1 MNDNLPHKTK
11 NALAECIR
19 PAENF
24 AAAAENL
31 LNALGYESDRKH
43 FGDNDSVRDFVRDFP
58 APQAETKTELEFV
71 RTAKS
76 ARIIFQYTGEEISK
90 SQNMFGAT
98 FNEGDI
104 ESFLF
109 VAVELKSGDYARG
122 KYAKFAREI
131 NKRFG
136 MPTVVLFRAADGAD
150 KLSLAFVGRRAHKT
164 DSARDVLEK
173 VSLLRNINCNKP
185 HRGHLDIL
193 LQLSLQNRLDW
204 MSRNGKEKNFA
215 GLLAAWLDELNTD
228 ALNKRFYGELLSWFE
243 RANQKIRFPANLQ
256 NKREDWTI
264 RLITRLLFV
273 WFVKEKNLV
282 AEDLFYK
289 SQICPLLKNGANPT
303 NDSYYR
309 VVLQNLFFATLN
321 TSIKDRKF
329 SEGGRDAHRDFSRW
343 RYAAEIANDKCKE
356 KLKQLFAQ
364 TPFINGGL
372 FDCLDGYDSP
382 ASAKNAGREGGEE
395 RTDYFSESYYK
406 DSRVKDKLSVPDSLF
421 FAENGL
427 LSIFQKYKFTVEE
440 NTPIEQEVALDP
452 ELLGRVFENLLAF
465 YNPETREN
473 ARKQTGSFYTP
484 REVVDYMTR
493 ESVAECLAA
502 KTGADGDKTR
512 ALLDYAAP
520 ADHSFSAAEVKS
532 LVRAISEI
540 KIFDPAAG
548 SGAFPMGVLHLLT
561 LALSRLDSQNAEWHE
576 LQKNRAQKDAAE
588 TFHRAD
594 KSERG
599 ERLDEINEVFS
610 RYSESD
616 FGRKLFLIQNSIF
629 GADIQPVA
637 CQISKLRFFISL
649 AIEQKRDA
657 NAENFGIKP
666 LPNLETRFIAADS
679 LIKIGGRG
687 QGALKSE
694 AAAKLERDLAANRER
709 HFNAT
714 ARKTKLHCKNKDEEL
729 RKKLAAELKKTS
741 GFDNEDAGRIAVWN
755 PYDQNAA
762 AKWFDA
768 EYMFGVADGFDIVIG
783 NPPYVQL
790 QRDSGRLANLY
801 APQNYESFARTGDL
815 YMLFYERGLQLCAS
829 GGGLMFITSN
839 SWLRANYGANLRGVL
854 ARHNPRLLINMGA
867 NVFDN
872 VSVSVN
878 ILGVQNAPNRNELLA
893 NDFVRTGDFPPSE
906 WHSIAP
912 KNKDGWAIV
921 SASENTLRAK
931 IEQAGVPI
939 KNWDVKIFRGLTVG
953 YEKAFVIDAETK
965 NRLCAEDS
973 ASAKII
979 KPTIR
984 GKNIGKY
991 FYESADEC
999 VIVIPQGWTNAQR
1012 GRTPPEQFFRD
1023 RYPRIYEHLKLA
1035 ANQSGKG
1042 KGLYAR
1048 DDMGDYW
1055 WELRS
1060 CTYYPEFEKEKLI
1073 WTDIAQAGRFFYDTE
1088 KLYPMASGFVMTG
1101 EDIQYLLAVL
1111 NSRLITWYMPNV
1123 AVNLGDSGLR
1133 WKKIYVEKLPIP
1145 QIPKAEQRPFIELA
1159 QKITAAKAANPAADT
1174 HEWETEIDHRVY
1186 KLYNLTKKEI
1196 AIIEAE

>member
-1 MNDNLPHKTK
+1 MNDNLLHKTK
-11 NALAECIR
+11 DALAECIR
-19 PAENF
+19 PAEKF

-43 FGDNDSVRDFVRDFP
+43 VVRGNDSVRDFVRDFP
-58 APQAETKTELEFV
+58 APQAETKTESEFV
-71 RTAKS
+71 RAAKS

-122 KYAKFAREI
+122 KYAEFAREI

-243 RANQKIRFPANLQ
+243 RANQKICFPANLQ

-321 TSIKDRKF
+321 TPIKDRKF

-520 ADHSFSAAEVKS
+520 ADHSFSDETEVKS

-610 RYSESD
+610 RYSDSD

-762 AKWFDA
+762 AQWFDA

-790 QRDSGRLANLY
+790 QRDGGRLANLY

-854 ARHNPRLLINMGA
+854 ARHNPRLLINMGKDIFE
-867 NVFDN
+867 NVFVDA
-872 VSVSVN
+872 N
-878 ILGVQNAPNRNELLA
+878 ILFAQNAA
-893 NDFVRTGDFPPSE
+893 RTGANCARP
-906 WHSIAP
+906 IL
-912 KNKDGWAIV
+912 
-921 SASENTLRAK
+921 TRRA
-931 IEQAGVPI
+931 
-939 KNWDVKIFRGLTVG
+939 IFRRPNGIPLRRKIKTDG
-953 YEKAFVIDAETK
+953 
-965 NRLCAEDS
+965 RL
-973 ASAKII
+973 
-979 KPTIR
+979 
-984 GKNIGKY
+984 
-991 FYESADEC
+991 
-999 VIVIPQGWTNAQR
+999 
-1012 GRTPPEQFFRD
+1012 
-1023 RYPRIYEHLKLA
+1023 YPRLKTFC
-1035 ANQSGKG
+1035 
-1042 KGLYAR
+1042 AR
-1048 DDMGDYW
+1048 KLNRRAFR
-1055 WELRS
+1055 LRIGM
-1060 CTYYPEFEKEKLI
+1060 L
-1073 WTDIAQAGRFFYDTE
+1073 RFF
-1088 KLYPMASGFVMTG
+1088 
-1101 EDIQYLLAVL
+1101 AVL
-1111 NSRLITWYMPNV
+1111 PWAMRRHLLLTRKLKIVYVPKIPLARKLLSRQYAERISANTFT
-1123 AVNLGDSGLR
+1123 NLLTSG
-1133 WKKIYVEKLPIP
+1133 
-1145 QIPKAEQRPFIELA
+1145 
-1159 QKITAAKAANPAADT
+1159 
-1174 HEWETEIDHRVY
+1174 
-1186 KLYNLTKKEI
+1186 
-1196 AIIEAE
+1196 

>member
-1 MNDNLPHKTK
+1 MNDNLLHKTK
-11 NALAECIR
+11 DALAECIR

-31 LNALGYESDRKH
+31 LNALGYESDRKYVVR
-43 FGDNDSVRDFVRDFP
+43 GNDSVRDFVRDFP
-58 APQAETKTELEFV
+58 APQAETKTESEFV
-71 RTAKS
+71 RAAKS

-122 KYAKFAREI
+122 KYAEFAREI

-136 MPTVVLFRAADGAD
+136 MPTVVLFRTADGAD

-282 AEDLFYK
+282 AEELFYK

-321 TSIKDRKF
+321 TPIKDRKF

-356 KLKQLFAQ
+356 KLKQLFTQ

-520 ADHSFSAAEVKS
+520 MPEMDEAETKS

-561 LALSRLDSQNAEWHE
+561 FALSRLDSQNAEWHE

-783 NPPYVQL
+783 NPPYVKTEHLPASVKDALRSAFGWVDDLYAHFIFKGMELTKKSGILSYITNDSFIKFDSKRRIRDLLLENKLLTLVKCPSATFDATIYVAVFMATKQTPDSL
-790 QRDSGRLANLY
+790 CGYRTGEIVSPEYKYRELGAVDYESVNAFPMRKLLFPSPMLEMHYQMTKRYENVEMYLSILDTGIDSGNVR
-801 APQNYESFARTGDL
+801 GK
-815 YMLFYERGLQLCAS
+815 LFYAENTSGKLNRLLQGRQIRRFYLNWDAADAQYKFCNIAYKPRPIPGIGRGGKPS
-829 GGGLMFITSN
+829 KHNEYWTF
-839 SWLRANYGANLRGVL
+839 RGDIEN
-854 ARHNPRLLINMGA
+854 HHQPERLLIRQTSDGIVA
-867 NVFDN
+867 
-872 VSVSVN
+872 
-878 ILGVQNAPNRNELLA
+878 AYHNEQ
-893 NDFVRTGDFPPSE
+893 DSGQFYTD
-906 WHSIAP
+906 
-912 KNKDGWAIV
+912 
-921 SASENTLRAK
+921 NTL
-931 IEQAGVPI
+931 
-939 KNWDVKIFRGLTVG
+939 F
-953 YEKAFVIDAETK
+953 
-965 NRLCAEDS
+965 
-973 ASAKII
+973 
-979 KPTIR
+979 TILP
-984 GKNIGKY
+984 KTSELNL
-991 FYESADEC
+991 
-999 VIVIPQGWTNAQR
+999 Q
-1012 GRTPPEQFFRD
+1012 
-1023 RYPRIYEHLKLA
+1023 
-1035 ANQSGKG
+1035 
-1042 KGLYAR
+1042 YA
-1048 DDMGDYW
+1048 M
-1055 WELRS
+1055 
-1060 CTYYPEFEKEKLI
+1060 
-1073 WTDIAQAGRFFYDTE
+1073 
-1088 KLYPMASGFVMTG
+1088 
-1101 EDIQYLLAVL
+1101 AVL
-1111 NSRLITWYMPNV
+1111 NSRLLNALYQFV
-1123 AVNLGDSGLR
+1123 VQ
-1133 WKKIYVEKLPIP
+1133 EKGKALAQVKVRNIAQLPFVLP
-1145 QIPKAEQRPFIELA
+1145 AKAEQRPLIELA

>member
-1 MNDNLPHKTK
+1 MNDNLLHKTK
-11 NALAECIR
+11 DALAECIR

-43 FGDNDSVRDFVRDFP
+43 FGGNDSVRDFVRDFP

-122 KYAKFAREI
+122 KYAEFAREI

-204 MSRNGKEKNFA
+204 MLRNSKEKNFA

-282 AEDLFYK
+282 AEELFYK

-321 TSIKDRKF
+321 TPIKDRKF

-406 DSRVKDKLSVPDSLF
+406 DSRIKDKLSVPDSLF

-599 ERLDEINEVFS
+599 ERLDEINEIFS

-762 AKWFDA
+762 AQWFDA

-783 NPPYVQL
+783 NPPYVDSENMIKKDPVYRKILMQHYETARGNWDMFVPFIEFGANAARKGIL
-790 QRDSGRLANLY
+790 AFIVPNKLLSQPYAQSVRNFLADKGIVEIRDYSHLPVFEAGVCPITFIAEGCATSDFTQMIVMDTVVSVKFSHSINRHAFSVKKDWGVYFSNPQELSIIEKINGVHTRVAGQFANPATVQDAYKIKEFICDQQYMEASNKFINSGTIDRYTSHWGKKATRYIKSSYQFPRTREIDVASLSPKRVLESSSAKLIFANMTTKLECFLDSNAEYMAGKSTVIYMSTADDLHVMLALMNSKLLSFWY
-801 APQNYESFARTGDL
+801 AKTFHATKMGI
-815 YMLFYERGLQLCAS
+815 GLQ
-829 GGGLMFITSN
+829 ITK
-839 SWLRANYGANLRGVL
+839 GNL
-854 ARHNPRLLINMGA
+854 
-867 NVFDN
+867 
-872 VSVSVN
+872 
-878 ILGVQNAPNRNELLA
+878 
-893 NDFVRTGDFPPSE
+893 
-906 WHSIAP
+906 
-912 KNKDGWAIV
+912 
-921 SASENTLRAK
+921 
-931 IEQAGVPI
+931 EQI
-939 KNWDVKIFRGLTVG
+939 
-953 YEKAFVIDAETK
+953 
-965 NRLCAEDS
+965 
-973 ASAKII
+973 
-979 KPTIR
+979 
-984 GKNIGKY
+984 
-991 FYESADEC
+991 
-999 VIVIPQGWTNAQR
+999 
-1012 GRTPPEQFFRD
+1012 
-1023 RYPRIYEHLKLA
+1023 
-1035 ANQSGKG
+1035 
-1042 KGLYAR
+1042 
-1048 DDMGDYW
+1048 
-1055 WELRS
+1055 
-1060 CTYYPEFEKEKLI
+1060 
-1073 WTDIAQAGRFFYDTE
+1073 
-1088 KLYPMASGFVMTG
+1088 
-1101 EDIQYLLAVL
+1101 
-1111 NSRLITWYMPNV
+1111 
-1123 AVNLGDSGLR
+1123 
-1133 WKKIYVEKLPIP
+1133 PIP
-1145 QIPKAEQRPFIELA
+1145 QITEEEQRPFIELA

>member
-1 MNDNLPHKTK
+1 MNDNLLHKTK

-43 FGDNDSVRDFVRDFP
+43 FADNDSVRDFVRDFP

-122 KYAKFAREI
+122 KYAEFAREI

-243 RANQKIRFPANLQ
+243 RANQKICFPANLQ

-282 AEDLFYK
+282 AEELFYK

-321 TSIKDRKF
+321 TPIKDRKF

-610 RYSESD
+610 RYSDSD

-783 NPPYVQL
+783 NPPYVMVRSLPKGYKTALRAQ
-790 QRDSGRLANLY
+790 Q
-801 APQNYESFARTGDL
+801 YESFHGIGDM
-815 YMLFYERGLQLCAS
+815 YMLFYERGLHLCRP
-829 GGGLMFITSN
+829 GGMLSFITSN
-839 SWLRANYGANLRGVL
+839 TWMRSDSGAGLRRVL
-854 ARHNPRLLINMGA
+854 MNNNPRMLVNMGD
-867 NVFDN
+867 NVFEN
-872 VSVSVN
+872 VSVSTN
-878 ILGVQNAPNRNELLA
+878 ILFAKADKNSRQLDSADLTRGAS
-893 NDFVRTGDFPPSE
+893 FPPSE
-906 WHSIAP
+906 WTRIAP
-912 KNKDGWAIV
+912 KDNWVIV
-921 SASENTLRAK
+921 PAAEQSVVAK
-931 IEQAGVPI
+931 IEEMGVPI
-939 KNWDVKIFRGLTVG
+939 ARWKSQINVGIFTGYNDAFIIDSIVK
-953 YEKAFVIDAETK
+953 E
-965 NRLCAEDS
+965 RLCSLDPSS
-973 ASAKII
+973 AQFIN
-979 KPTIR
+979 PTLH

-991 FYESADEC
+991 LHSSNKW
-999 VIVIPQGWTNAQR
+999 VIVIPQGWTNAR
-1012 GRTPPEQFFRD
+1012 KSTKSPEDFVRTTCPG
-1023 RYPRIYEHLKLA
+1023 IYAHLISF
-1035 ANQSGKG
+1035 ANTPAKG
-1042 KGLYAR
+1042 KGLRGR
-1048 DDMGDYW
+1048 DNQGDYW
-1055 WELRS
+1055 WELRPCS
-1060 CTYYPEFEKEKLI
+1060 YYSEFVKEKLI
-1073 WTDIAQAGRFFYDTE
+1073 WADISIEGRFAYDTDGM
-1088 KLYPMASGFVMTG
+1088 YPLSGAYTMTG

-1123 AVNLGDSGLR
+1123 AVNLGETGLR
-1133 WKKIYVEKLPIP
+1133 WRKAYVEKLPIP

-1174 HEWETEIDHRVY
+1174 HEWQTEIDHRVY

>member
-1 MNDNLPHKTK
+1 MNDNLLHKTK
-11 NALAECIR
+11 DALAECIR

-43 FGDNDSVRDFVRDFP
+43 FGGNDSVRDFVRDFP
-58 APQAETKTELEFV
+58 APQAETKTESEFV
-71 RTAKS
+71 RAAKS

-282 AEDLFYK
+282 AEDLFHK

-321 TSIKDRKF
+321 TPIKDRKF

-406 DSRVKDKLSVPDSLF
+406 DSRIKDKLSVPDSLF

-520 ADHSFSAAEVKS
+520 ADHSFSVAEVKS

-610 RYSESD
+610 RYSDSD

-679 LIKIGGRG
+679 LIKIGGKG

-762 AKWFDA
+762 AQWFDA

-790 QRDSGRLANLY
+790 QRDGGRLANLY

-854 ARHNPRLLINMGA
+854 ARHNPRLLINMGKDIFE
-867 NVFDN
+867 NVFVDA
-872 VSVSVN
+872 N
-878 ILGVQNAPNRNELLA
+878 ILFAQNVANRHELRA
-893 NDFVRTGDFPPSE
+893 SDINQTGDFPPSE

-921 SASENTLRAK
+921 SASENILRAK
-931 IEQAGVPI
+931 IEQAGTPI
-939 KNWDVKIFRGLTVG
+939 KNWNVRMFFGIKTG
-953 YEKAFVIDAETK
+953 YDKAFLIDAATK
-965 NRLCAEDS
+965 HRLCAEDPGS
-973 ASAKII
+973 AEII

-984 GKNIGKY
+984 GRNIGRY
-991 FYESADEC
+991 FYESADEY
-999 VIVIPQGWTNAQR
+999 VIATFPSKNLSIENFPAVKKYLQSFG
-1012 GRTPPEQFFRD
+1012 D
-1023 RYPRIYEHLKLA
+1023 RLE
-1035 ANQSGKG
+1035 QSGRPGCRK
-1042 KGLYAR
+1042 KSAHAWFETQ
-1048 DDMGDYW
+1048 DAVA
-1055 WELRS
+1055 
-1060 CTYYPEFEKEKLI
+1060 YYPEFEKEKLI
-1073 WTDIAQAGRFFYDTE
+1073 WIQLTNDGRFACDTE
-1088 KLYPMASGFVMTG
+1088 KLYPMASVFVMTG

-1111 NSRLITWYMPNV
+1111 NSRL
-1123 AVNLGDSGLR
+1123 VNWQMRHLSPTSGMGVLQ

-1174 HEWETEIDHRVY
+1174 HEWQTEIDHRVY

>member
-19 PAENF
+19 PAEKF

-43 FGDNDSVRDFVRDFP
+43 FADNDSVRDFVRDFP
-58 APQAETKTELEFV
+58 APQAETKTESEFV
-71 RTAKS
+71 RAAKS

-122 KYAKFAREI
+122 KYAEFAREI

-136 MPTVVLFRAADGAD
+136 MPTVVLFRTADGAD

-204 MSRNGKEKNFA
+204 MSRNSKEKNFA

-243 RANQKIRFPANLQ
+243 RANQKICFPANLQ

-282 AEDLFYK
+282 AEDLFHK

-321 TSIKDRKF
+321 TPIKDRKF

-520 ADHSFSAAEVKS
+520 MPEMDETETKS

-610 RYSESD
+610 RYSDSD

-762 AKWFDA
+762 AQWFDA

-790 QRDSGRLANLY
+790 QRDGGRLANLY

-893 NDFVRTGDFPPSE
+893 NDFVRTGDFPPSG
-906 WHSIAP
+906 WHCIAP
-912 KNKDGWAIV
+912 DKNNAWIIGSDI
-921 SASENTLRAK
+921 ENNLRAK
-931 IEQAGVPI
+931 IFQSGVMI
-939 KNWDVKIFRGLTVG
+939 KKWNVGIFFGIKTG
-953 YEKAFVIDAETK
+953 YNKAFLIDAATK
-965 NRLCAEDS
+965 HRLCAEDPGS
-973 ASAKII
+973 AEII

-984 GKNIGKY
+984 GRNIGRY
-991 FYESADEC
+991 FYESASEY
-999 VIVIPQGWTNAQR
+999 VIATFPSKNLSIENFPAVKKHLQSFG
-1012 GRTPPEQFFRD
+1012 D
-1023 RYPRIYEHLKLA
+1023 RLE
-1035 ANQSGKG
+1035 QSGRSGCRKKTAHAWFETQDAITYYSEFEREKLMWAELMG
-1042 KGLYAR
+1042 KG
-1048 DDMGDYW
+1048 
-1055 WELRS
+1055 
-1060 CTYYPEFEKEKLI
+1060 
-1073 WTDIAQAGRFFYDTE
+1073 RFVYDTQ
-1088 KLYPMASGFVMTG
+1088 KLYPIKTAYVMTG
-1101 EDIQYLLAVL
+1101 EDIEYLLAIL
-1111 NSRLITWYMPNV
+1111 NSRLISWYMWSIAPNI
-1123 AVNLGDSGLR
+1123 GDAALIWG
-1133 WKKIYVEKLPIP
+1133 KAYVEKLPIP

-1174 HEWETEIDHRVY
+1174 HEWESEIDHRVY

>member
-1 MNDNLPHKTK
+1 M
-11 NALAECIR
+11 
-19 PAENF
+19 
-24 AAAAENL
+24 
-31 LNALGYESDRKH
+31 
-43 FGDNDSVRDFVRDFP
+43 
-58 APQAETKTELEFV
+58 
-71 RTAKS
+71 
-76 ARIIFQYTGEEISK
+76 
-90 SQNMFGAT
+90 
-98 FNEGDI
+98 
-104 ESFLF
+104 
-109 VAVELKSGDYARG
+109 
-122 KYAKFAREI
+122 
-131 NKRFG
+131 
-136 MPTVVLFRAADGAD
+136 
-150 KLSLAFVGRRAHKT
+150 
-164 DSARDVLEK
+164 
-173 VSLLRNINCNKP
+173 
-185 HRGHLDIL
+185 
-193 LQLSLQNRLDW
+193 
-204 MSRNGKEKNFA
+204 
-215 GLLAAWLDELNTD
+215 
-228 ALNKRFYGELLSWFE
+228 
-243 RANQKIRFPANLQ
+243 Q

-321 TSIKDRKF
+321 TPIKDRKF

-356 KLKQLFAQ
+356 KLKQLFTQ

-610 RYSESD
+610 RYSDSD

-755 PYDQNAA
+755 PYDQNSAA
-762 AKWFDA
+762 QWFDA

-893 NDFVRTGDFPPSE
+893 NDFVRTGEFPPSG
-906 WHSIAP
+906 WHCIAP
-912 KNKDGWAIV
+912 ENKKAWTIV
-921 SASENTLRAK
+921 SASESELRAK
-931 IEQAGVPI
+931 IEAVGIMI
-939 KNWDVKIFRGLTVG
+939 KNWDVKIFRGITTG
-953 YEKAFVIDAETK
+953 WNDAFVIDAETK

-973 ASAKII
+973 ASAEII

-984 GKNIGKY
+984 GRNIGRY
-991 FYESADEC
+991 SYQTDEWVIATSASLNLSIDNYPA
-999 VIVIPQGWTNAQR
+999 VKAHLQSF
-1012 GRTPPEQFFRD
+1012 GRRLE
-1023 RYPRIYEHLKLA
+1023 
-1035 ANQSGKG
+1035 QSGEPGCRAKSSY
-1042 KGLYAR
+1042 KWFETQRPFA
-1048 DDMGDYW
+1048 
-1055 WELRS
+1055 
-1060 CTYYPEFEKEKLI
+1060 YYPEFQREKLMWPRI
-1073 WTDIAQAGRFFYDTE
+1073 TKKGRFAYDAE
-1088 KLYPMASGFVMTG
+1088 KLYPLDTVWSMVG
-1101 EDIQYLLAVL
+1101 EDIQYLLAIL
-1111 NSRLITWYMPNV
+1111 NSRLVSWYMLGVAPNTGDEV
-1123 AVNLGDSGLR
+1123 LMWLGT
-1133 WKKIYVEKLPIP
+1133 YVERIPIP

-1196 AIIEAE
+1196 AIIEAGD

>member
-1 MNDNLPHKTK
+1 MNDNLLHKTK
-11 NALAECIR
+11 DALAECIR

-43 FGDNDSVRDFVRDFP
+43 VGGNDSVRDFVRDFP
-58 APQAETKTELEFV
+58 APQAETKTESEFV
-71 RTAKS
+71 RAAKS

-122 KYAKFAREI
+122 KYAEFAREI

-193 LQLSLQNRLDW
+193 LQLSLQNRLEW
-204 MSRNGKEKNFA
+204 MSRNSKEKNFA

-321 TSIKDRKF
+321 TPIKDRKF

-520 ADHSFSAAEVKS
+520 MPEMDEAETKS

-610 RYSESD
+610 RYSDSD

-762 AKWFDA
+762 AQWFDA

-790 QRDSGRLANLY
+790 QRDGGRLANLY

-854 ARHNPRLLINMGA
+854 ARHNPRLLINMGKDIFE
-867 NVFDN
+867 NVFVDA
-872 VSVSVN
+872 N
-878 ILGVQNAPNRNELLA
+878 ILFAQNVANRHELRA
-893 NDFVRTGDFPPSE
+893 SDINQTGDFPPSE

-931 IEQAGVPI
+931 IEQAGTPI
-939 KNWDVKIFRGLTVG
+939 KNWDVRMFYGIKTG
-953 YEKAFVIDAETK
+953 YHNAFAIDGAIK
-965 NRLCAEDS
+965 DRLCAENS
-973 ASAKII
+973 TNAEFI

-984 GKNIGKY
+984 GKNIGRY
-991 FYESADEC
+991 CCESAGEW
-999 VIVIPQGWTNAQR
+999 VIVIPQGWTNANK
-1012 GRTPPEQFFRD
+1012 GADSAEHFFRE
-1023 RYPRIYEHLKLA
+1023 RLPEICNHLNSFAK
-1035 ANQSGKG
+1035 QGGKG
-1042 KGLYAR
+1042 KGLYER

-1055 WELRS
+1055 WELRP
-1060 CTYYPEFEKEKLI
+1060 CAYYSEFEREKLMWI
-1073 WTDIAQAGRFFYDTE
+1073 QLVNDGRFALDVH
-1088 KLYPMASGFVMTG
+1088 KLYPLDSVFVMTG

-1111 NSRLITWYMPNV
+1111 NSRL
-1123 AVNLGDSGLR
+1123 VNWQMRHLSPTSGMGVLQ

-1145 QIPKAEQRPFIELA
+1145 QIPKAEQRPLIELA

>member
-43 FGDNDSVRDFVRDFP
+43 FADNDSVRDFVRDFP
-58 APQAETKTELEFV
+58 APQAETKTESEFV

-122 KYAKFAREI
+122 KYAEFAREI

-321 TSIKDRKF
+321 TPIKDRKF

-406 DSRVKDKLSVPDSLF
+406 DSRIKDKLSVPDSLF

-599 ERLDEINEVFS
+599 ERLDEINEIFS

-762 AKWFDA
+762 AQWFDA

-783 NPPYVQL
+783 NPPYNILEKGTVQEKDYVDKI
-790 QRDSGRLANLY
+790 RDLFVFSVKGKINIYRVFIEKCLIDLV
-801 APQNYESFARTGDL
+801 AP
-815 YMLFYERGLQLCAS
+815 
-829 GGGLMFITSN
+829 
-839 SWLRANYGANLRGVL
+839 RGVL
-854 ARHNPRLLINMGA
+854 SFIVPNTLLADKSAEGIRRMFKKYTGMNRIIEFPEKAQVFENVTQATLVFNARKEATAKKFALTVKSDAQTLPPKTSAVLSWEQIEKTFGDLLTIPRIEKTDDYALIVKLHQNIVNLQSLAFIGQGDLNLTIHRDFIADAPKPNLLVRGDHVRRYFVNLSTDNPDRRWADMEKMTNELSDRKMAIIRQNIGAPRIVCQQVVNMDINKRIIASVLPPDILLGNSA
-867 NVFDN
+867 NFLIPKTGWDMYAMLAILN
-872 VSVSVN
+872 SSVMNWRFKITSTNNHVN
-878 ILGVQNAPNRNELLA
+878 IYELETLP
-893 NDFVRTGDFPPSE
+893 FP
-906 WHSIAP
+906 
-912 KNKDGWAIV
+912 
-921 SASENTLRAK
+921 
-931 IEQAGVPI
+931 
-939 KNWDVKIFRGLTVG
+939 
-953 YEKAFVIDAETK
+953 
-965 NRLCAEDS
+965 
-973 ASAKII
+973 
-979 KPTIR
+979 
-984 GKNIGKY
+984 NIG
-991 FYESADEC
+991 E
-999 VIVIPQGWTNAQR
+999 
-1012 GRTPPEQFFRD
+1012 
-1023 RYPRIYEHLKLA
+1023 
-1035 ANQSGKG
+1035 
-1042 KGLYAR
+1042 
-1048 DDMGDYW
+1048 
-1055 WELRS
+1055 
-1060 CTYYPEFEKEKLI
+1060 
-1073 WTDIAQAGRFFYDTE
+1073 
-1088 KLYPMASGFVMTG
+1088 
-1101 EDIQYLLAVL
+1101 
-1111 NSRLITWYMPNV
+1111 
-1123 AVNLGDSGLR
+1123 
-1133 WKKIYVEKLPIP
+1133 
-1145 QIPKAEQRPFIELA
+1145 AEQRPFIELA